1 MKTILILCAL
11 ALPLFLSGC
20 AGLGQSNMSADQLK
34 ELAKDKSIGVM
45 TNEVAGIWGTLKN
58 KVVTVDK
65 SVLVDGSV
73 TVAPDGSV
81 TITNKPKGTTMT
93 IPPVTQIPVP
103 VVIVPV
109 VQ

>member
-1 MKTILILCAL
+1 MKILIVMICAL
-11 ALPLFLSGC
+11 ALAGC
-20 AGLGQSNMSADQLK
+20 AGLGQSNLSAEQLK

-81 TITNKPKGTTMT
+81 TITNRVKGTSTT

-103 VVIVPV
+103 VTIVPV